1 MGTGPFKLAQWRRS
15 SLIVLE
21 RNPDYR
27 DVVYDA
33 EPAADDAEGQAH
45 RWRTSRAGACRWS
58 TASRSSII
66 EEEQPRWL
74 SFLNGEVDLAYRVP
88 APSS

>member
-27 DVVYDA
+27 EVFYDA
-33 EPAADDAEGQAH
+33 EPAADDAEGQALLAQFKG
-45 RWRTSRAGACRWS
+45 RRLPMVDRVEV
-58 TASRSSII
+58 SII
-66 EEEQPRWL
+66 EERSRAGW
-74 SFLNGEVDLAYRVP
+74 
-88 APSS
+88 PS